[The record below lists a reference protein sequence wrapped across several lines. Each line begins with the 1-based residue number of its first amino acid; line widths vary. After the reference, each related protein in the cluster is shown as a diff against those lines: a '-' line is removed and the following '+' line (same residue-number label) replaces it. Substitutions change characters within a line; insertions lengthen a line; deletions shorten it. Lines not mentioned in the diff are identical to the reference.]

1 MWKTAAILALAAGLG
16 GCLTP
21 SAFNQ
26 TNALVGRPLAEAV
39 ALYGPPDQPVATG
52 AGAYSWGRSRLGGAC
67 ELSIRTDASGRIRR
81 AQVMAIGFQTCKA
94 VLKEARQAAR

>member
-1 MWKTAAILALAAGLG
+1 MWKTAVIVALTAGLG

-26 TNALVGRPLAEAV
+26 TNALVGRPLSEAV
-39 ALYGPPDQPVATG
+39 ALYGAPDQPVSAG

-67 ELSIRTDASGRIRR
+67 KLTVRTDPSGRIRR
-81 AQVMAIGFQTCKA
+81 AQVLAVGFQTCRA
-94 VLKEARQAAR
+94 VLKEGRQAAR